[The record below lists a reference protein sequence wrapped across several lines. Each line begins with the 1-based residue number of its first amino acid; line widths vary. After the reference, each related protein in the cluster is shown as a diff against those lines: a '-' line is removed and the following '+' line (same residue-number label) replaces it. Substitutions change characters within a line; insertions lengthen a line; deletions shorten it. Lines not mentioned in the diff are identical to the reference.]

1 MFGFITVIRRSL
13 AERQRRE
20 KLMAAQEARIAHDFA
35 ELHTAA
41 EHDRYTMT
49 VDNFQTRLTVGGTPL
64 RFTAPQ

>member
-1 MFGFITVIRRSL
+1 MFGLITRIRHAL

-20 KLMAAQEARIAHDFA
+20 KLMAAQEARIAHGFA

-49 VDNFQTRLTVGGTPL
+49 VDNFQTSLTVGGTL
-64 RFTAPQ
+64 HRSKAPQ